1 MAGSALNDARLC
13 HHGQRPGSPVVVPSL
28 EQAYEECRQE
38 TARWAKTFY
47 LGTLLMPP
55 AKRRA
60 IWAIYVWC
68 RRTDEL
74 MDSAEAQALPQEQLE
89 QRLEQWEQRT
99 RGFFR
104 GEVRDGLDLVMVDTL
119 ERYPQP
125 LQPYL
130 DMIEGQRMDLRQ
142 HRYATFPELALYCY
156 RVAGTVGLM
165 TQEVMGRD
173 PAYTSAP
180 WSDAPDTS
188 EAAVA
193 LGIANQL
200 TNILRDVGEDRSRGR
215 IYLPQEDLVRFGY
228 GEDQL
233 LAGVVND
240 NWRALMRFQV
250 DRARQWFARSEAGVR
265 WLAPDARWPVW
276 ASLRLYRGILDVIE
290 QHDYDV
296 FNKRAF
302 VPRTGKLLDLPFSFV
317 VAQVR

>member
-1 MAGSALNDARLC
+1 MPAPRLRWRSEPVAIAPATAAL
-13 HHGQRPGSPVVVPSL
+13 PTL
-28 EQAYEECRQE
+28 EQAYEACRRE
-38 TARWAKTFY
+38 TAEWAKTFY

-74 MDSAEAQALPQEQLE
+74 MDSPEAMARPVEELAA
-89 QRLEQWEQRT
+89 RLDAWEART
-99 RGFFR
+99 RALFE
-104 GEVRDGLDLVMVDTL
+104 GEVRDGLDLVMHDTI

-130 DMIEGQRMDLRQ
+130 DMIEGMRMDLTTT
-142 HRYATFPELALYCY
+142 RYADFDQLYLYCY

-165 TQEVMGRD
+165 TQEVMGVD

-180 WSDAPDTS
+180 WSERPDTS

-200 TNILRDVGEDRSRGR
+200 TNILRDVGEDRARGR
-215 IYLPQEDLVRFGY
+215 IYLPQEDLARFGY
-228 GEDQL
+228 SEAELMD
-233 LAGVVND
+233 GVLND
-240 NWRALMRFQV
+240 SWRELMRFQLA
-250 DRARQWFARSEAGVR
+250 RARDWFARSEAGVR

-290 QHDYDV
+290 ELDYDV
-296 FNKRAF
+296 FNHRAY
-302 VPRTGKLLDLPFSFV
+302 VPTSGKMLDLPRSFV
-317 VAQVR
+317 IAQAR

>member
-1 MAGSALNDARLC
+1 MTPVVW
-13 HHGQRPGSPVVVPSL
+13 HHGQRSGGSIVLPSL
-28 EQAYEECRQE
+28 EQAYEECREE

-74 MDSAEAQALPQEQLE
+74 MDSAEAQARPIDELAA
-89 QRLEQWEQRT
+89 RLDIWEQRT
-99 RGFFR
+99 RGIFD
-104 GEVRDGLDLVMVDTL
+104 GVVRDGLDLVMRDTL
-119 ERYPQP
+119 DRYPQP
-125 LQPYL
+125 IQPYL
-130 DMIEGQRMDLRQ
+130 DMIEGQRMDLCQ
-142 HRYATFPELALYCY
+142 LRYRTFEELKLYCY

-165 TQEVMGRD
+165 TQEVMGLD

-188 EAAVA
+188 DAAVA

-200 TNILRDVGEDRSRGR
+200 TNILRDVGEDRGRGR
-215 IYLPQEDLVRFGY
+215 IYLPQEDLDRFGY
-228 GEDQL
+228 SEQQL
-233 LAGVVND
+233 IAGVLND
-240 NWRALMRFQV
+240 SWRALMRFQV
-250 DRARQWFARSEAGVR
+250 ERARTWFARSEAGVR

-290 QHDYDV
+290 QFDYDV
-296 FNKRAF
+296 FNRRAF
-302 VPRTGKLLDLPFSFV
+302 VPRAGKLLDLPFSFV
-317 VAQVR
+317 IAQAR

>member
-1 MAGSALNDARLC
+1 MLADRTTERRALPAL
-13 HHGQRPGSPVVVPSL
+13 Q
-28 EQAYEECRQE
+28 EAFEACRRE
-38 TARWAKTFY
+38 TAAWAKTFY

-60 IWAIYVWC
+60 VWAIYVWC

-74 MDSAEAQALPQEQLE
+74 MDSPEAQCRPPGELAA
-89 QRLEQWEQRT
+89 RLDQWEQRT
-99 RGFFR
+99 RALFR
-104 GEVRDGLDLVMVDTL
+104 GEVRDGLDLVMCDTIK
-119 ERYPQP
+119 RFPQP

-130 DMIEGQRMDLRQ
+130 DMIEGMRMDLTTT
-142 HRYATFPELALYCY
+142 RYASFEQLRLYCY

-165 TQEVMGRD
+165 TQEVMGLD

-180 WSDAPDTS
+180 WSAPPDTS

-200 TNILRDVGEDRSRGR
+200 TNILRDVGEDRERGR
-215 IYLPQEDLVRFGY
+215 IYLPQDELDRFGY
-228 GEDQL
+228 SEEL
-233 LAGVVND
+233 LLEGVVND
-240 NWRALMRFQV
+240 SWRELMRFQLQ
-250 DRARQWFARSEAGVR
+250 RAREWFARAEAGVR

-296 FNKRAF
+296 FNRRAY
-302 VPRTGKLLDLPFSFV
+302 VPRRGKLLDLPLSYL
-317 VAQVR
+317 VAQAR